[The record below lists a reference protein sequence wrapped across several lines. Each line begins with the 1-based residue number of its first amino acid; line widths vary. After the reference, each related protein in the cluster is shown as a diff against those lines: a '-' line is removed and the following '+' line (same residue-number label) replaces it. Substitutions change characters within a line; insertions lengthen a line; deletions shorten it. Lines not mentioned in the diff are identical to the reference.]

1 MDILRV
7 MNRFYLWKTVNLN
20 PRYNVSLYSV
30 CYPFLQMRWHF
41 TPPGKFKS
49 VVAKNLQCGRL
60 KRCRF
65 SPLVGKIPWRREGI
79 ATYSSVLAWRIPW
92 TEEPGG
98 LRSIGSQRAGH
109 DWVTNTLTWMVRFGP
124 FLVFFFVLNCIHLKF
139 LVKCYKESLWNE
151 SVYLQCSSSWS
162 EISSFQSP
170 HGHLCQLTQSI
181 QVKAERVGYYQ
192 KPWKGEGLPSQM
204 FKDMGAWGAWR
215 WPHSTSLLLRVCS
228 THQQH

>member
-98 LRSIGSQRAGH
+98 LWSIGLQRVRPDLG
-109 DWVTNTLTWMVRFGP
+109 NLTASHLLQGNLWEMRSPSTPFGG
-124 FLVFFFVLNCIHLKF
+124 K
-139 LVKCYKESLWNE
+139 
-151 SVYLQCSSSWS
+151 QCD
-162 EISSFQSP
+162 
-170 HGHLCQLTQSI
+170 LCL
-181 QVKAERVGYYQ
+181 G
-192 KPWKGEGLPSQM
+192 W
-204 FKDMGAWGAWR
+204 
-215 WPHSTSLLLRVCS
+215 
-228 THQQH
+228 